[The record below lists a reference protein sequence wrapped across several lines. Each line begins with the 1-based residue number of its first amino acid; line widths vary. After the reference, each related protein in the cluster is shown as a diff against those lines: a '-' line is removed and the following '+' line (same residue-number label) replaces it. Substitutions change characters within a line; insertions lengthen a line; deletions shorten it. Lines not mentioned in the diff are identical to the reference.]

1 MKKNVFTLLA
11 ILVTAGSVSAQTEE
25 GSWMVGGNFNL
36 NTSSN
41 NSAFGFSP
49 SAGYFFA
56 NNFAAGA
63 MFNFDYEKMSDIKNT
78 GFGVGPFA
86 RYYFGSNDARPF
98 LHGQWSYLSS
108 KNETPLASSTRN
120 GGNFLIGGGVA
131 GFINRNVAIEGLA
144 GYSHTK
150 YRHAS
155 DGGTGGF
162 ALKVGFQVYLSGSQM
177 SRVTG
182 Q

>member
-11 ILVTAGSVSAQTEE
+11 ILLMAGSVSAQTEE
-25 GSWMVGGNFNL
+25 GGWLVGGNFNL

-41 NSAFGFSP
+41 NTSFGFSP

-63 MFNFDYEKMSDIKNT
+63 MFDYGYSKVVNT
-78 GFGVGPFA
+78 KSTSLSIGPFA
-86 RYYFGSNDARPF
+86 RYYFGNGDARP
-98 LHGQWSYLSS
+98 LIHGQYGYVSRKTEDNL
-108 KNETPLASSTRN
+108 TSSTAN
-120 GGNFLIGGGVA
+120 GGNYFIAGGLA
-131 GFINRNVAIEGLA
+131 GFINRNVSIEGLA

-150 YRHAS
+150 FRHS
-155 DGGTGGF
+155 VGGTGGF
-162 ALKVGFQVYLSGSQM
+162 ALKIGFQVYLSGSQM
-177 SRVTG
+177 SKVTG